1 MGRGSFEEEVRRLLS
16 KRWVTSGGTPIRTH
30 IGGETPVGSG
40 ANTPYGNRRT
50 GFGAAVLEE
59 EEEDALEEMERLG
72 GDAFGEGE
80 LAARLR
86 TATGSSTATTTT
98 GSSTTSSSSALPS
111 STFTTPDLGV
121 TSTGPTGES
130 AATTSPASLM
140 PVTALPTSEG
150 EVQVGLAKIAEPDVD
165 AFMAYAAI
173 VPEYCRLEGMLV
185 KALV

>member
-30 IGGETPVGSG
+30 IGGETPAGSG
-40 ANTPYGNRRT
+40 ANTPYGNRRS
-50 GFGAAVLEE
+50 GFGNAVLEE

-86 TATGSSTATTTT
+86 TATGSSTATTATSM
-98 GSSTTSSSSALPS
+98 GSSGALPS
-111 STFTTPDLGV
+111 STFTTPDLGT
-121 TSTGPTGES
+121 TSAGPGGE
-130 AATTSPASLM
+130 AATTASSATLM
-140 PVTALPTSEG
+140 PVTALPTSEA
-150 EVQVGLAKIAEPDVD
+150 ETQVGLAKIAEPDVD